1 MYTAAEEADDTDL
14 FSSSSDFRVEHN
26 GAEHYKHEPIS
37 EQTTKVSASLPPLKL
52 NESCWE
58 EL

>member
-14 FSSSSDFRVEHN
+14 FSGSSDFRVEHD

-37 EQTTKVSASLPPLKL
+37 EQTTEVPASLHPLQL
-52 NESCWE
+52 NESC
-58 EL
+58 